1 MNAPALPLSA
11 LENAAEFLP
20 RHIGID
26 AADEAH
32 MLSVIGEASRRALI
46 DGIVPRSIARG
57 QAMDLPAPATE
68 NAALA
73 ELKAI
78 ASKNKL
84 LKSFIGQGYYGTHTP
99 GVILRNILENPAWY
113 TAYTPY
119 QAEISQ
125 GRMEALVNFQT
136 MVCDLTGMPIANA
149 SMLDEAT
156 AAAEAMTLAKRSV
169 KSKSNVFVV
178 AGDAHPQTIE
188 VIQTRAKPLGLE
200 VRLANSAEEWN
211 SLLAGDY
218 FAVLAQY
225 PATSGRIDD
234 LRADEPPDRVGLEF
248 SECRVPGERPRRH
261 RFGLRVDLR
270 SVLICS
276 VLAVLMI
283 ALVLAALAT
292 GSYQLGFDQVAAAL
306 TGGESKLVRQIV
318 VEWRL
323 PRVTAALLFGAALGL
338 SGAIFQSLMG
348 GQKAVVYP
356 EFDAAR
362 SWEIVEKHKVNVV
375 FITGDAMGRPMV
387 EALAERDYDLSSLVT
402 VASSAALF
410 SQNVKEEFL
419 DRIPNA
425 LLIDAIGSSETGFG
439 GLGIVSKGSPTS
451 GGPRVTADKQLHVL
465 REDGTVIEP
474 GSGEI
479 GTLAR
484 SGHIP
489 LRYHND
495 PEKSAKTFKEFGGVR
510 YSLPGDFARVEDDGS
525 ITMLGRGSVS
535 INTGGEKVFPEEVEA
550 ALKAHPDVF
559 DTVVVG
565 VPDDRFG
572 QRVVAVVAT
581 RGNAR
586 PSLTD
591 LNEVVRKELAGYKC
605 PRAVWFVDEIKR
617 SPAGKPDYRWGAEHT
632 AAHDADETL

>member
-1 MNAPALPLSA
+1 MPFTIADLIEHSVDLNPERVALETEGESHTYAELEARANALAHTLRDLGIKPGDAVGLYSRNTVEAVEAMVAIFKARAVMVNVNYRYVEGELEHIFTDSGMKVLIHERRYLDKVRNVLQNAPLIEHRIVIEDGSDGVGE
-11 LENAAEFLP
+11 LEE
-20 RHIGID
+20 
-26 AADEAH
+26 
-32 MLSVIGEASRRALI
+32 GESRFE
-46 DGIVPRSIARG
+46 D
-57 QAMDLPAPATE
+57 
-68 NAALA
+68 
-73 ELKAI
+73 AI
-78 ASKNKL
+78 AS
-84 LKSFIGQGYYGTHTP
+84 SSTERDFEP
-99 GVILRNILENPAWY
+99 
-113 TAYTPY
+113 
-119 QAEISQ
+119 
-125 GRMEALVNFQT
+125 
-136 MVCDLTGMPIANA
+136 
-149 SMLDEAT
+149 
-156 AAAEAMTLAKRSV
+156 RS
-169 KSKSNVFVV
+169 
-178 AGDAHPQTIE
+178 E
-188 VIQTRAKPLGLE
+188 
-200 VRLANSAEEWN
+200 
-211 SLLAGDY
+211 
-218 FAVLAQY
+218 
-225 PATSGRIDD
+225 DD
-234 LRADEPPDRVGLEF
+234 LYMLYTGGTTGKPKGVVWRQEDIWRVLGGGIDWHTSEPVTDEWHLARVGAE
-248 SECRVPGERPRRH
+248 
-261 RFGLRVDLR
+261 
-270 SVLICS
+270 
-276 VLAVLMI
+276 
-283 ALVLAALAT
+283 
-292 GSYQLGFDQVAAAL
+292 
-306 TGGESKLVRQIV
+306 GGQLVRFPIPPFIHGGSQ
-318 VEWRL
+318 W
-323 PRVTAALLFGAALGL
+323 
-338 SGAIFQSLMG
+338 AIFQSLMG

-605 PRAVWFVDEIKR
+605 TRAVWFVDEIKR
-617 SPAGKPDYRWGAEHT
+617 SPPGKPDYRWGAEHT